1 MKKTVTWV
9 LVADGKRAAIF
20 HNDGPNRGLAP
31 VPGHRYE
38 TALPPDRELRSD
50 KPGRTF
56 DSAGGGQRHGIS
68 PPTDYHRLE
77 KERFAEGIA
86 EKLETAALANE
97 FDRLVVVAAPQTLGV
112 LRGAL
117 RQHATAKLTGTID
130 KDLTEE
136 SAARIAAHL
145 GDLLPV

>member
-9 LVADGKRAAIF
+9 LVADGKRATIF
-20 HNDGPNRGLAP
+20 RNDGPSHGLAP

-38 TALPPDRELRSD
+38 TELPPDRALRSD

-56 DSAGGGQRHGIS
+56 DSAGDQRHGIS

-86 EKLETAALANE
+86 KRIETAALSNE

-117 RQHATAKLTGTID
+117 GPHAKAKLIGTID

-136 SAARIAAHL
+136 TAARIAGHL
-145 GDLLPV
+145 GDILSV

>member
-9 LVADGKRAAIF
+9 LVADGKRATIF

-38 TALPPDRELRSD
+38 TVLPPDRELRSD

-56 DSAGGGQRHGIS
+56 DSAGDQRHGIS

-86 EKLETAALANE
+86 EKIEAAALSNE

-117 RQHATAKLTGTID
+117 RQHAKAKLVGTID

-136 SAARIAAHL
+136 SAPRIASHL
-145 GDLLPV
+145 GDILPV

>member
-1 MKKTVTWV
+1 MKTTVTWV
-9 LVADGKRAAIF
+9 LVADGKRAAVF
-20 HNDGPNRGLAP
+20 RNDGPGRGLEPLA
-31 VPGHRYE
+31 GHRYE
-38 TALPPDRELRSD
+38 TALPPDREMRSD
-50 KPGRTF
+50 RPGRTF

-86 EKLETAALANE
+86 ERIETAALANE
-97 FDRLVVVAAPQTLGV
+97 FDRLVVVASPQTLGV

-117 RQHATAKLTGTID
+117 GQHAKTKLIGTID

-136 SAARIAAHL
+136 SAARIASHL
-145 GDLLPV
+145 GGILPV

>member
-9 LVADGKRAAIF
+9 LVADGKRATIF
-20 HNDGPNRGLAP
+20 RNDGPNRGLAP
-31 VPGHRYE
+31 VPGHRYA
-38 TALPPDRELRSD
+38 TALPPDRDLRSD

-56 DSAGGGQRHGIS
+56 DSTGNQRHGVS

-77 KERFAEGIA
+77 KERFAEGVA
-86 EKLETAALANE
+86 EKIEAAALANE
-97 FDRLVVVAAPQTLGV
+97 FDRLVIVADPKTLGV

-117 RQHATAKLTGTID
+117 HQHAKAKVIGTVD

-136 SAARIAAHL
+136 TAARIASHL
-145 GDLLPV
+145 GDILPV